1 MASRD
6 RAVQIDYITREFN
19 EDFGT
24 FTKDQL
30 NFKPNEKTW
39 SIAQNINHLILVNES
54 YFPIINAVKMGT
66 YKIPFLGKIPFIVN
80 FTGKILLNSV
90 QPDRKK
96 KTRTF
101 TIWEPQ
107 KSELEPDILSRF
119 EKHQDD
125 LKKLIADCTTLLEKQ
140 TVISSPANKNIVYK
154 LDKAFDII
162 LAHEQ
167 KHLRQA
173 EDLIP
178 LMKRK
183 FN

>member
-1 MASRD
+1 MEPIDWTA
-6 RAVQIDYITREFN
+6 QIDAITKAFID
-19 EDFGT
+19 DFGT

-30 NFKPNEKTW
+30 NWKPNEITW
-39 SIAQNINHLILVNES
+39 SIAQNIDHLILVNES
-54 YFPIINAVKMGT
+54 YFPIINAVKNGT
-66 YKIPFLGKIPFIVN
+66 YKIPFIGKFPFIVN
-80 FTGKILLNSV
+80 FTGKTLLNSV
-90 QPDRKK
+90 QPDGRK

-107 KSELEPDILSRF
+107 KSEFESGILSRF
-119 EKHQDD
+119 EKHQIE
-125 LKKLIADCTTLLEKQ
+125 LKKLIADCTTHLENE
-140 TVISSPANKNIVYK
+140 TVISSPANKNIVYR

-162 LAHEQ
+162 VAHEQ
-167 KHLRQA
+167 RHLRQA